1 MVFSQKMSTI
11 LSTYRS
17 ILNRLPICML
27 AVFLRVLAYNYCID
41 FLKKRPELNVPQN
54 SFRRLTDGIHM
65 LRDGVSPYD
74 GDMIHC
80 QPILLYLFN
89 AFIDHPNLL
98 LIMFLSFDMLTS
110 EILRMAAALYLKNQ
124 GSSTENIERI
134 ANLVSKCYMLNPIA
148 VASCAIFSLSV
159 VCNLI
164 TALFVLAF
172 VKGSLLFSCILFSV
186 LVQLTLYPAVYIC
199 ALLVKFS
206 TLKERTLVITCSTI
220 MLIGLLFFNRFLNEN
235 SWNYIDST
243 YKFLLDVRDLTPN
256 VGIFWY
262 FFIEVFDHFRR
273 FFLWVFQVNILVYLV
288 PLSLTLRSSAF
299 VLLHQLMILISVFVS
314 YPTMAESLI
323 YLSLLPLFENLK
335 KYFRWG
341 LISGGA
347 LSATILLAPVMWQ
360 MWIVTGSGNAN
371 FYFAITLTYSVAQIF
386 LLTDLL
392 YGYLRLKLVEFRG
405 ITDESKIALIMFK

>member
-1 MVFSQKMSTI
+1 MVNKQYAV
-11 LSTYRS
+11 LSNYR
-17 ILNRLPICML
+17 LAVNRLLICML
-27 AVFLRVLAYNYCID
+27 AVFLRILAYIYCID
-41 FLKKRPELNVPQN
+41 FLKKRPELSVPQN
-54 SFRRLTDGIHM
+54 SFRRLIDGVYM

-80 QPILLYLFN
+80 QPILLYLFT
-89 AFIDHPNLL
+89 AVIDHPNLL
-98 LIMFLSFDMLTS
+98 LIIFLSFDVVTS
-110 EILRMAAALYLKNQ
+110 EILRMIAIVYLKNH
-124 GSSTENIERI
+124 GSSVENIERI

-164 TALFVLAF
+164 TALFILAF
-172 VKGSLLFSCILFSV
+172 VKV
-186 LVQLTLYPAVYIC
+186 TA
-199 ALLVKFS
+199 
-206 TLKERTLVITCSTI
+206 
-220 MLIGLLFFNRFLNEN
+220 LLFFNYFLNGN
-235 SWNYIDST
+235 NWNYIDST

-262 FFIEVFDHFRR
+262 FFIEVFNHFRR
-273 FFLWVFQVNILVYLV
+273 FFLWVFQINILVYLV
-288 PLSLTLRSSAF
+288 PLSLTLRSNAF
-299 VLLHQLMILISVFVS
+299 LLLQQLMILISVFTS
-314 YPTMAESLI
+314 YPSMADCLI

-347 LSATILLAPVMWQ
+347 LLVTIVLAPVMWQ

-371 FYFAITLTYSVAQIF
+371 FYFAATLIYSVAQIF

-392 YGYLRLKLVEFRG
+392 YGYLRLKLVERRG
-405 ITDESKIALIMFK
+405 ITDESKIAVLMFK

>member
-1 MVFSQKMSTI
+1 MTNRQYTI
-11 LSTYRS
+11 LPNYCPT
-17 ILNRLPICML
+17 LNRLLICML
-27 AVFLRVLAYNYCID
+27 AVFLRILAYIYCID

-54 SFRRLTDGIHM
+54 SFRRLIDGVHM
-65 LRDGVSPYD
+65 LRDGVSPYN

-80 QPILLYLFN
+80 QPVLLYLFS
-89 AFIDHPNLL
+89 ALIDHPKLL
-98 LIMFLSFDMLTS
+98 LIIFLLFDVVTS
-110 EILRMAAALYLKNQ
+110 EILRMVAVVYMKNQ
-124 GSSTENIERI
+124 GSSAENIERI
-134 ANLVSKCYMLNPIA
+134 ADLVSKCYMLNPIA

-172 VKGSLLFSCILFSV
+172 VKGSLLFSSILFSV
-186 LVQLTLYPAVYIC
+186 LVHLSLYPSIYIC

-206 TLKERTLVITCSTI
+206 SFKERTLTITSSII

-235 SWNYIDST
+235 SWNYVDST

-262 FFIEVFDHFRR
+262 FFIEVFNHFRR

-288 PLSLTLRSSAF
+288 PLSLTLRSNAF
-299 VLLHQLMILISVFVS
+299 LLLHQLMILTSVFAS
-314 YPTMAESLI
+314 YPSMAESLI
-323 YLSLLPLFENLK
+323 YLSLLPLFENLI

-341 LISGGA
+341 LVSGGA
-347 LSATILLAPVMWQ
+347 LSATIVLAPVMWQ

-371 FYFAITLTYSVAQIF
+371 FYFAATLTYSIAQIF

-392 YGYLRLKLVEFRG
+392 YGHLRLKVIKGRG
-405 ITDESKIALIMFK
+405 ITDESKIAVLMFK

>member
-1 MVFSQKMSTI
+1 MTNTI
-11 LSTYRS
+11 VSNYRPV
-17 ILNRLPICML
+17 INRLLICVL
-27 AVFLRVLAYNYCID
+27 AVFLRILAYIYCID

-54 SFRRLTDGIHM
+54 SFRRLIDGIQM
-65 LRDGVSPYD
+65 LKDGVSPYD

-80 QPILLYLFN
+80 
-89 AFIDHPNLL
+89 
-98 LIMFLSFDMLTS
+98 SFDVVTS
-110 EILRMAAALYLKNQ
+110 EILRMVATVYLKNQ
-124 GSSTENIERI
+124 GSSAENIGRI
-134 ANLVSKCYMLNPIA
+134 ANLVSKCYMLNPVAI
-148 VASCAIFSLSV
+148 ASCAIFNLSV

-172 VKGSLLFSCILFSV
+172 VKGSLLFSTILFS
-186 LVQLTLYPAVYIC
+186 LLAQLAFYPAIYIC
-199 ALLVKFS
+199 ALLMKFS
-206 TLKERTLVITCSTI
+206 SLKERALVITFSTI
-220 MLIGLLFFNRFLNEN
+220 MLIGLLLFNCFLNDN

-273 FFLWVFQVNILVYLV
+273 FFLWVFQVNILVYLI
-288 PLSLTLRSSAF
+288 PLSLTLRSNAF
-299 VLLHQLMILISVFVS
+299 VLLHHLMILVSVFAS
-314 YPTMAESLI
+314 YPSMAESLI
-323 YLSLLPLFENLK
+323 YLSLLPLFEDLK

-347 LSATILLAPVMWQ
+347 LIATILLAPVMWQ

-371 FYFAITLTYSVAQIF
+371 FYFAVTLTYSIAQTF

-392 YGYLRLKLVEFRG
+392 YGYLRLKLIERRG
-405 ITDESKIALIMFK
+405 ITDESKIAVVMFK